1 VPAYGSSIAPGHD
14 AAPAAAEN
22 LSWKNAPTNPNTG
35 ASSTTQSEMVQ
46 PDFNTA
52 DSTGHGTSE
61 HRPEPG
67 SARVE
72 TESKPG
78 KSAGNDHQAPE
89 TSPGKTKTAASS
101 GAEHGNSIDAA
112 SDNAAEAGGSAAP
125 PGNMNRGDPQQATHS
140 GANPSDTAQ
149 PATAAFELGAA
160 RCRSRTLEPS

>member
-1 VPAYGSSIAPGHD
+1 MFYPSPT
-14 AAPAAAEN
+14 PRAAEN

-52 DSTGHGTSE
+52 DSTGLGNSE
-61 HRPEPG
+61 HRPKPG
-67 SARVE
+67 SAKVE

-89 TSPGKTKTAASS
+89 SPPGKTKAAES
-101 GAEHGNSIDAA
+101 GGAAQGNSVDAA
-112 SDNAAEAGGSAAP
+112 SDKAAGGSAAP
-125 PGNMNRGDPQQATHS
+125 PGKMNRGDPQQAAHS

-149 PATAAFELGAA
+149 PAKAAFELGAA